1 MPRIPFDLGYEVVH
15 GIGARLVIQPGS
27 KRRDPLKYDEHAD
40 PYDRDQRFAWPNP
53 KLHTCHAAFL
63 AGQAPRCKPRQSV
76 PPLFAWPVRA
86 AKGEG
91 KVTTPSG
98 VSGSH
103 TSGASLVEVVPVVW
117 QEEL

>member
-1 MPRIPFDLGYEVVH
+1 VPRIPFDLGYEVVH
-15 GIGARLVIQPGS
+15 GIGARLVIQPGL
-27 KRRDPLKYDEHAD
+27 KRQGPLIYDEHAD

-53 KLHTCHAAFL
+53 KLHTCYAAFL
-63 AGQAPRCKPRQSV
+63 AGHAPRCKPRQSV

-86 AKGEG
+86 AKG
-91 KVTTPSG
+91 KVATPSG